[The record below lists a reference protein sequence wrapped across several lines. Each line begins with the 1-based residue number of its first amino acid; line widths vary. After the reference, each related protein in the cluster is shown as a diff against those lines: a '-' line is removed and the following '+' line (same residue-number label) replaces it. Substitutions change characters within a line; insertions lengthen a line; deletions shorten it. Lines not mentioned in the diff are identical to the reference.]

1 MKTAQTIINDA
12 RFELVTHIITLMR
25 KLDAYFIYGKK
36 RLMTAPDEDVVI
48 DFAECASRPAIRVRV
63 DNSYLDVEDE
73 CYEVRT
79 LDFLETTDD
88 HNFDA
93 GVTDANGGTVD
104 ADEISTDDLLVIAK
118 VLEDT
123 YQNAEE
129 V

>member
-1 MKTAQTIINDA
+1 MKGFLKGLALYAIIGLAQV
-12 RFELVTHIITLMR
+12 EV
-25 KLDAYFIYGKK
+25 
-36 RLMTAPDEDVVI
+36 
-48 DFAECASRPAIRVRV
+48 CAQNA
-63 DNSYLDVEDE
+63 
-73 CYEVRT
+73 
-79 LDFLETTDD
+79 DD